1 MADGSVLKAA
11 LTGSIAMGKSTVAA
25 MLREAGVAVFDADAV
40 VHQLYARNG
49 KAVEPVG
56 RLFPTVVKNGEIDRA
71 ALSKQVL
78 NDTQAM
84 EKLEAIVHP
93 LVRLEQAAFLD
104 SVKSSDSSIAVFDIP
119 LLFET
124 GRADEFD
131 AVLVVSAPYE
141 VQRAR
146 ALARPGMSEEKFE
159 AILARQV
166 PDEEKRAAA
175 SHVISTA
182 VPISDTRAQVLAIV
196 SELQSLAGD
205 LGHA

>member
-1 MADGSVLKAA
+1 MADGSILKAA

-40 VHQLYARNG
+40 VHQLYAKNG

-56 RLFPTVVKNGEIDRA
+56 RLFPTVVKDGAIDRA
-71 ALSKQVL
+71 VLSKQVL

-84 EKLEAIVHP
+84 KKLEAIVHP
-93 LVRLEQAAFLD
+93 LVRYEQAAFMD
-104 SVKSSDSSIAVFDIP
+104 SVKSSENSIAVFDIP

-124 GRADEFD
+124 GRAQEFD

-141 VQRAR
+141 IQRAR

-166 PDEEKRAAA
+166 PDEEKRTAA
-175 SHVISTA
+175 SHVISTD
-182 VPISDTRAQVLAIV
+182 VPIEDTRAQVLAIV
-196 SELQSLAGD
+196 RELQSLAGNR
-205 LGHA
+205 

>member
-1 MADGSVLKAA
+1 
-11 LTGSIAMGKSTVAA
+11 
-25 MLREAGVAVFDADAV
+25 
-40 VHQLYARNG
+40 
-49 KAVEPVG
+49 
-56 RLFPTVVKNGEIDRA
+56 
-71 ALSKQVL
+71 
-78 NDTQAM
+78 
-84 EKLEAIVHP
+84 
-93 LVRLEQAAFLD
+93 
-104 SVKSSDSSIAVFDIP
+104 VFDIP

-124 GRADEFD
+124 GRAQEFD

-146 ALARPGMSEEKFE
+146 ALARPGMSEEKFD

-182 VPISDTRAQVLAIV
+182 VPIADTQAQVLAIV

>member
-1 MADGSVLKAA
+1 
-11 LTGSIAMGKSTVAA
+11 MGKSTVAN

-40 VHQLYARNG
+40 VHQLYAKNG

-56 RLFPTVVKNGEIDRA
+56 RLFPTVVKEGAIDRV

-84 EKLEAIVHP
+84 KKLEAIVHP
-93 LVRLEQAAFLD
+93 LVRREQAAFLD
-104 SVKSSDSSIAVFDIP
+104 AVKSSDNSIAVFDIP

-124 GRADEFD
+124 GRAQEFD

-141 VQRAR
+141 IQRTR

-175 SHVISTA
+175 SHVISTDL
-182 VPISDTRAQVLAIV
+182 PIADTQAQVLAIV